1 MICLFQQQSPGQGQS
16 YPGARPTSVP
26 REDSRLLT
34 CTKCG
39 RVNNPDA
46 RFCDW
51 CGAKVRHLL
60 AGLATHLWCHL
71 SLTLAL
77 AWKDPAFCLPQAND
91 LWILFDGCFITNT
104 ICWHSSGWT
113 LVAFVCLQEPHGCW
127 YLTRSAQVTQVCLS
141 PASSV

>member
-1 MICLFQQQSPGQGQS
+1 MIRLFQQQSPGQGQS
-16 YPGARPTSVP
+16 YPGARPASVP

-51 CGAKVRHLL
+51 CGAKVRHIL
-60 AGLATHLWCHL
+60 AGLARYLRYHL

-77 AWKDPAFCLPQAND
+77 AWKDPAFCLPLKANG
-91 LWILFDGCFITNT
+91 LIL
-104 ICWHSSGWT
+104 
-113 LVAFVCLQEPHGCW
+113 AFVCLQESNGCQC
-127 YLTRSAQVTQVCLS
+127 LTRSAEVTECLS
-141 PASSV
+141 PASSTYNRACRVFGVTTVTSGLAGH